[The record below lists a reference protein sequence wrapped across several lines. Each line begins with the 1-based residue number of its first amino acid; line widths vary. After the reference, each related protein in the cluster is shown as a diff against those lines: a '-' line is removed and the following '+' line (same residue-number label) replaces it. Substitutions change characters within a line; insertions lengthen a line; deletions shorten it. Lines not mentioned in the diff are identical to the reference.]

1 MSSTP
6 SATDWIAALSPW
18 PEEFGLDRMRA
29 LLAELGDPQL
39 AYPSIHVVGTNGK
52 TTTTRLT
59 AALLRAEELHVGV
72 YTSPHVSGWGE
83 RLDTDAAGFER
94 AARRVQA
101 AAERAGATQFE
112 ALTAAALAEFAEQG
126 VDAAVVEA
134 GLGGR
139 LDATN
144 VLRAAVVVLTNVGL
158 EHTAQLGETRE
169 EIAVEKLAVV
179 QPGATVVL
187 CEPEWEPLARSSGA
201 GAVVITGRSNLALA
215 VAAAESFLGGP
226 VDPTAADAVSIPGRL
241 EQRGVAPLE
250 IWDGAHNLDGVGW
263 LLPRLPDRQYVVVA
277 SILRDKN
284 AEGMLAA
291 LSAVGDAFVA
301 TTSGNSRALPA
312 EELAT
317 LGRRWFERTETERDP
332 GAAVAR
338 ARSIAGPQGA
348 VLVTGSLY
356 LLADLSAAGEG
367 VRFGARGG

>member
-1 MSSTP
+1 
-6 SATDWIAALSPW
+6 
-18 PEEFGLDRMRA
+18 MRA

-52 TTTTRLT
+52 STTTRLT
-59 AALLRAEELHVGV
+59 AALLRAEELRVGA
-72 YTSPHVSGWGE
+72 YTSPHVVGLG
-83 RLDTDAAGFER
+83 R
-94 AARRVQA
+94 AARYRRCGVRARGRRVRA

-144 VLRAAVVVLTNVGL
+144 VLRAPVVVLTNVGL

-201 GAVVITGRSNLALA
+201 GAVVVTGRSNLALA
-215 VAAAESFLGGP
+215 VAAAESFLGAAGRPRGGRRGARAGP
-226 VDPTAADAVSIPGRL
+226 ARAARRRSA
-241 EQRGVAPLE
+241 
-250 IWDGAHNLDGVGW
+250 
-263 LLPRLPDRQYVVVA
+263 
-277 SILRDKN
+277 RD
-284 AEGMLAA
+284 
-291 LSAVGDAFVA
+291 
-301 TTSGNSRALPA
+301 
-312 EELAT
+312 
-317 LGRRWFERTETERDP
+317 LGRRAQPRRGRLAAAAPAGPAVCRCRLDPARQERGRDAGRALRRRRRVRRDDVGEHPRPARRGTCNACADDGSRERRRSGTQAPQSRAHDRSRARREPSSSRGRCTCSPTSAP
-332 GAAVAR
+332 GA
-338 ARSIAGPQGA
+338 
-348 VLVTGSLY
+348 
-356 LLADLSAAGEG
+356 EG

>member
-1 MSSTP
+1 
-6 SATDWIAALSPW
+6 
-18 PEEFGLDRMRA
+18 MRA

-59 AALLRAEELHVGV
+59 AALLRAEELRVGA

-144 VLRAAVVVLTNVGL
+144 VLRAPVVVLTNVGL

-201 GAVVITGRSNLALA
+201 GAVVVTGRSNLALA
-215 VAAAESFLGGP
+215 VAAAESFLGRP
-226 VDPTAADAVSIPGRL
+226 VDPAAADGVRVPGRL
-241 EQRGVAPLE
+241 EQRGDAPLE

-291 LSAVGDAFVA
+291 LSAVGDTFVA
-301 TTSGNSRALPA
+301 TASGNTRALSA

-317 LGRRWFERTETERDP
+317 LARRWFERTETERDP
-332 GAAVAR
+332 GAAVVR

-356 LLADLSAAGEG
+356 LLADLSAGREG

>member
-1 MSSTP
+1 LKP
-6 SATDWIAALSPW
+6 ATDWIAALSPW

-59 AALLRAEELHVGV
+59 AALLRADELSVGA

-83 RLDTDAAGFER
+83 RLETDAVGFEL
-94 AARRVQA
+94 AVRRVQA

-144 VLRAAVVVLTNVGL
+144 VLRAPVVVLTNVGL

-201 GAVVITGRSNLALA
+201 GAVVVTGRSNLALG
-215 VAAAESFLGGP
+215 VAAAESFLGRP
-226 VDPTAADAVSIPGRL
+226 VDPAAADGVRVPGRL
-241 EQRGVAPLE
+241 DRRGDAPLE

-277 SILRDKN
+277 SVLRDKN

-291 LSAVGDAFVA
+291 LSAVGDTFVA
-301 TTSGNSRALPA
+301 TASGNTRALPA

-317 LGRRWFERTETERDP
+317 LARRWFERTETERDP
-332 GAAVAR
+332 SAAVAR

-356 LLADLSAAGEG
+356 LLADLSAGRED